1 MSENAK
7 KKRSTKG
14 PSPEQQ
20 LSEAIAGHNQSYDQW
35 EHYHKYGGQDPFWP
49 DGSNMQLIR
58 NHIIYYKRQM
68 KEICDNLSCELP
80 ECYERELPPE
90 VPQGYMARKEEIH
103 DNALIALEKFQS
115 YPAYVELL
123 SHRQMH
129 SKKQLESIS
138 YFNVIGYVEGLK
150 IAIERK
156 DYVSMRRYGRYEHYL
171 ESFDQCLKH
180 ANALEPEEI
189 QLTLFDMTA

>member
-7 KKRSTKG
+7 KKKSKG
-14 PSPEQQ
+14 PPLEQQ
-20 LSEAIAGHNQSYDQW
+20 LTEVVVNHNRSYDQW

-58 NHIIYYKRQM
+58 NHIIYDKRQM
-68 KEICDNLSCELP
+68 EELCEQLGCELP
-80 ECYERELPPE
+80 ECHARELPPE
-90 VPQGYMARKEEIH
+90 VSADYMARREEIH
-103 DNALIALEKFQS
+103 SDALTALEKFQS

-138 YFNVIGYVEGLK
+138 YFNVLGYVEGLK
-150 IAIERK
+150 IAIERS

-180 ANALEPEEI
+180 AKALEPEEI
-189 QLTLFDMTA
+189 QLTLFDITA